1 MSGMPVSQESATIY
15 SGGQSQSV
23 AVTTS
28 SAQSTAIS
36 NSKTVVLC
44 STVDCFIRQGS
55 NPTALSNGT
64 DQFLPSYV
72 PMRFAGLTSGNKL
85 AVIGTGAGTLYI
97 TPEF

>member
-15 SGGQSQSV
+15 SGGQSQVV

-28 SAQSTAIS
+28 SAQSSAIAT
-36 NSKTVVLC
+36 SKTAVLC

-64 DQFLPSYV
+64 DQFLPAYT
-72 PMRFAGLTSGNKL
+72 PMRYAGITAGYKI
-85 AVIGTGAGTLYI
+85 AVIGTGAGNLYI
-97 TPEF
+97 TPEN